1 MIEIQKENSFN
12 IYRWLFERKKGL
24 TQTRSREE
32 TRKAE
37 AMDTP
42 WNAWAVMG
50 PLGRLV
56 ENMFTSALI
65 EGKS

>member
-12 IYRWLFERKKGL
+12 IYRWLFVRKKGL

-50 PLGRLV
+50 PLGRPV